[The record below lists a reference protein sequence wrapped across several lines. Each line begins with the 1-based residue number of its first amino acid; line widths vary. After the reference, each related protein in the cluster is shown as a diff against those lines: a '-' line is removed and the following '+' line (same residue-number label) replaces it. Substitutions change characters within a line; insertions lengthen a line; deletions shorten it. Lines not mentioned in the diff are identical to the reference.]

1 MSGDSPPRL
10 ADYLA
15 HILEAIVRIRRY
27 TEGLDRQS
35 FGDREMVQDAV
46 LRNLEIIGEA
56 AHNVHQRHPEFVVHH
71 RDLPWMPAYDMRNAL
86 AHGYYRVDLDIV
98 WRTLVDDLP
107 ELEAKVRALRD
118 ALAEARDP

>member
-1 MSGDSPPRL
+1 MSGAAQPRL

-27 TEGLDRQS
+27 TEGLDRQG
-35 FGDREMVQDAV
+35 FGSREMVQDAV

-56 AHNVHQRHPEFVVHH
+56 AHNVHQRHPEFAARH
-71 RDLPWMPAYDMRNAL
+71 RDLPWRPAYDMRNAL
-86 AHGYYRVDLDIV
+86 GHGYYEVDLDVV

-107 ELEAKVRALRD
+107 ALESKIRTLRD
-118 ALAEARDP
+118 ALVAGKEP